1 MQELIKITENS
12 GKKAVSAKELYL
24 GLELNKAHWSR
35 WYPTN
40 IQENDFFL
48 ENEHWQGFT
57 IMENGNETMDF
68 AISIDFA
75 KHIAMMARTE
85 KSHEYRN
92 YFLEC
97 EKQINTPKQI
107 DSKMLFQIA
116 QALEEKEK
124 ENQVLRLDVAVKDQ
138 LICEMQPK
146 ATYYDLILQS
156 KAALSVSQIAKDYG
170 MSATKLNEILHELK
184 VQYKQGDTWLLYQGY
199 AANGYTSSKTHNYIN
214 NKAEHCSKLH
224 TYWTQKGRLFIYD
237 LLKNKKDIVP
247 LIER

>member
-24 GLELNKAHWSR
+24 GLGLNKAVWSR

-48 ENEHWQGFT
+48 ENEHWVGVQHNV
-57 IMENGNETMDF
+57 EGNETMDF

-97 EKQINTPKQI
+97 EKKLRKPVSALEALAQTVAALQEQEKRLSQIETTQLAIKEAVISQPDNWREDIRHKLNSI
-107 DSKMLFQIA
+107 V
-116 QALEEKEK
+116 QALG
-124 ENQVLRLDVAVKDQ
+124 ENKFREVRSESYKLLEQRAGVNLGARLINKQAR
-138 LICEMQPK
+138 M
-146 ATYYDLILQS
+146 
-156 KAALSVSQIAKDYG
+156 
-170 MSATKLNEILHELK
+170 LNEGVSNSNINK
-184 VQYKQGDTWLLYQGY
+184 VGKIDIIEEDKKLREIY
-199 AANGYTSSKTHNYIN
+199 SKIVSEYIIRYV
-214 NKAEHCSKLH
+214 A
-224 TYWTQKGRLFIYD
+224 
-237 LLKNKKDIVP
+237 
-247 LIER
+247 

>member
-1 MQELIKITENS
+1 MQELIKITDNS

-97 EKQINTPKQI
+97 EKQIKKPVSALEALAQTVAALQEQEKRLSQI
-107 DSKMLFQIA
+107 ETTQQAIKEAVISQPDNWREDIRHKLNSIV
-116 QALEEKEK
+116 QALG
-124 ENQVLRLDVAVKDQ
+124 ENKFREVRSESYKLLEQRAGVNLDRRLFN
-138 LICEMQPK
+138 LK
-146 ATYYDLILQS
+146 ARLMER
-156 KAALSVSQIAKDYG
+156 G
-170 MSATKLNEILHELK
+170 
-184 VQYKQGDTWLLYQGY
+184 
-199 AANGYTSSKTHNYIN
+199 N
-214 NKAEHCSKLH
+214 NKTTIDKANKMDCIEEDKKLREIYSK
-224 TYWTQKGRLFIYD
+224 
-237 LLKNKKDIVP
+237 IVSEY
-247 LIER
+247 IIRYCA